1 LNEVLRKTIWISG
14 IQILIVTVNFAANI
28 VLARSMDVED
38 FGSYHALIAWAAAGA
53 AFGLPG
59 MNVAIT
65 RGCLKNY
72 DRFYWWAQKKA
83 VVSSIGG
90 GLLVSIGG
98 LVLFIIEGGFT
109 AKCGFLLLIA
119 ASIPLSG
126 FQGIDSA
133 LVGKGE
139 YRLSRFLA
147 LIGAVLTFV
156 FTASMALTIKQTE
169 WVFIGFLGAKSLTI
183 AVGYFWVKKKLS
195 ESPPAPELED
205 SLMRQGWRQVGVGV
219 FALIASQI
227 DRIILSIISPAVLA
241 VYHIA
246 ILLPQRAMGSSKV
259 LLGAICADWG
269 QLTEEK
275 NLERIKKKI
284 HVMLIGGVVGAGIIA
299 LLLTWIIPLMF
310 GEGFRESVIL
320 GQLFCV
326 SIIFSIPM
334 AFYLA
339 YEHFQHDGKFPQ
351 RLEIKRA
358 LIFLPLAAVLAL
370 FYGVWGLIL
379 VHIIVNIITA
389 AICLKQYNYR
399 CRSAEMM

>member
-1 LNEVLRKTIWISG
+1 MNEVLRKTIWISG

-156 FTASMALTIKQTE
+156 FTVSIALTIKQTE

-219 FALIASQI
+219 FALIVSQV
-227 DRIILSIISPAVLA
+227 DRIILSIMSPAVLA
-241 VYHIA
+241 IYHIA
-246 ILLPQRAMGSSKV
+246 ILLPQRAVGSSRV
-259 LLGAICADWG
+259 LLGVISADWG
-269 QLTEEK
+269 KRTDEE

-284 HVMLIGGVVGAGIIA
+284 HVMLLGGVMGAAIIA

-310 GEGFRESVIL
+310 GEGYRESVFL

-339 YEHFQHDGKFPQ
+339 YEQFQHDGEFSQK
-351 RLEIKRA
+351 LEIKRA

-379 VHIIVNIITA
+379 VHIIVNIVTA
-389 AICLKQYNYR
+389 ALCLKQYNYR
-399 CRSAEMM
+399 CKSAEIM

>member
-1 LNEVLRKTIWISG
+1 MNEVLRKTIWISG

-28 VLARSMDVED
+28 VLARSMDVEA

-53 AFGLPG
+53 SFGLPG

-65 RGCLKNY
+65 RGCLKKY

-83 VVSSIGG
+83 VISSIGG

-98 LVLFIIEGGFT
+98 LVLFIAEGEFT
-109 AKCGFLLLIA
+109 AKCGFLLLVA

-133 LVGKGE
+133 LIGKGE

-156 FTASMALTIKQTE
+156 FTASAALTIKQTE

-183 AVGYFWVKKKLS
+183 LIGYFWVKKKLS
-195 ESPPAPELED
+195 KSPSDPELED
-205 SLMRQGWRQVGVGV
+205 SLMRQGWRQVGVGIFTLV
-219 FALIASQI
+219 VSQI
-227 DRIILSIISPAVLA
+227 DRIILSLINPILLA
-241 VYHIA
+241 VYHVA
-246 ILLPQRAMGSSKV
+246 ILLPQRAVGSARV
-259 LLGAICADWG
+259 LLGVTSADWG
-269 QLTEEK
+269 KLTEEENLREIRK
-275 NLERIKKKI
+275 NSHI
-284 HVMLIGGVVGAGIIA
+284 MLFGGVFGAAMIA
-299 LLLTWIIPLMF
+299 LALKWIIPVMF
-310 GEGFRESVIL
+310 GEGYGESVIL
-320 GQLFCV
+320 GQLFCI

-339 YEHFQHDGKFPQ
+339 YEHFQHDGEFPQ

-358 LIFLPLAAVLAL
+358 LVFLPLAAVLAL

-389 AICLKQYNYR
+389 VLCFKQYNYR
-399 CRSAEMM
+399 CKSAVIM